1 MLALRLGLSLGTPRP
16 MGAWEPSDET
26 SLEAWYQ
33 NKVGVVLNGSDVS
46 EWRDSSPNNRHMVQ
60 ATASEQ
66 PAYNDSTGTL
76 TFDSSNTENL
86 QTTSQISLSGQFVVG
101 FYAQPS
107 LFNNVIIADN
117 TTSNEFFK
125 YSNTDRFQIKI
136 DGTLKTFSLNT
147 GGWDDYNYVVITRDG
162 SNVIRFYVDGTLQ
175 SDTETL
181 SGTSDIDAI
190 GVRATDVN
198 PYDGTL
204 KEVQIFSSYSEDLI
218 NNVNSYLS
226 GL

>member
-1 MLALRLGLSLGTPRP
+1 MLALKLGLSLGSPRP

-66 PAYNDSTGTL
+66 PAYNDATGTL

-125 YSNTDRFQIKI
+125 YSNI
-136 DGTLKTFSLNT
+136 DFSK
-147 GGWDDYNYVVITRDG
+147 VIEN
-162 SNVIRFYVDGTLQ
+162 SV
-175 SDTETL
+175 ETL
-181 SGTSDIDAI
+181 RLSVDESLT
-190 GVRATDVN
+190 V
-198 PYDGTL
+198 L
-204 KEVQIFSSYSEDLI
+204 KYEGRKPSFLNGLQKYTHSEILAK
-218 NNVNSYLS
+218 
-226 GL
+226 